1 MQVEKHQGA
10 AIQLKFQES
19 REKFAHYVGGLS
31 SRRPIA
37 EKSWA
42 QSIESTVRK
51 GSREPSLIGRSEGE
65 A

>member
-10 AIQLKFQES
+10 AIQLKFQEN

-37 EKSWA
+37 GKF
-42 QSIESTVRK
+42 
-51 GSREPSLIGRSEGE
+51 EPNL
-65 A
+65 